1 MSIYGDKPE
10 EVKQEVQEVQEEN
23 FEVNPFVD
31 LTDILNSYV
40 DFDDSVIYFA
50 EDIDTRTIV
59 EVMIRFRSILKYRES
74 ADYKGPLN
82 APINFILNS
91 PGGEIHEMMG
101 LIDYIDSIKP
111 PVNIIIRGKAFSAA
125 AVILASASGK
135 RMASANSTIMFH
147 QPRSMMEGKLTD
159 VSATLEYIQKI
170 EQSVFNLLAKKSK
183 KDVDWWKD
191 NMKSDLYLSAEE
203 AKEIGVIDVVI

>member
-50 EDIDTRTIV
+50 DDIDTRTIV

-82 APINFILNS
+82 APINFILNTKV
-91 PGGEIHEMMG
+91 
-101 LIDYIDSIKP
+101 LII
-111 PVNIIIRGKAFSAA
+111 
-125 AVILASASGK
+125 
-135 RMASANSTIMFH
+135 
-147 QPRSMMEGKLTD
+147 
-159 VSATLEYIQKI
+159 
-170 EQSVFNLLAKKSK
+170 
-183 KDVDWWKD
+183 
-191 NMKSDLYLSAEE
+191 
-203 AKEIGVIDVVI
+203 